1 MNIYFERI
9 RERLKDKPH
18 LIFMK
23 TSVFRIPERLKATN
37 SSLFVVWNRKTN
49 RFEIHSLANKGN
61 TLSLNVPFRD
71 LDARCIDYVNKF
83 DLNKH
88 GKRIYREIEENNE
101 NIEKSA
107 QRKYSND
114 LKGVCE
120 EMHPAFKR
128 LAWEGV

>member
-1 MNIYFERI
+1 MWRKTEI
-9 RERLKDKPH
+9 RDRLRGKPH
-18 LIFMK
+18 LTPVYTHVLK
-23 TSVFRIPERLKATN
+23 IPERLRSADN
-37 SSLFVVWNRKTN
+37 NLFVVFNSKTQKY
-49 RFEIHSLANKGN
+49 EIHSLANKGN

-88 GKRIYREIEENNE
+88 GKGIYQEIEEHNE
-101 NIEKSA
+101 NIERSA

-114 LKGVCE
+114 LKGACE